1 MNPAISEDGSN
12 ASDASLPQVDPHVCN
27 KHFDTV
33 DDCEKDLKEP
43 IATCQR
49 HTRCSPSYCL
59 KTKNGEQQCRFG
71 YPKPLQIH
79 TTLSRT
85 DDDDIEVVTKRNDL
99 LINSFNPIQLSAW
112 CATVDMQYCGSKNKV
127 ITLRACARGK
137 AIGLSVYRCHRHKN
151 RQISSSRRLC
161 VL

>member
-1 MNPAISEDGSN
+1 MHGLAWLSNAPSIELGVVQEASMQQQITEYVDKIVSTVNPAIFEDGSN
-12 ASDASLPQVDPHVCN
+12 ASDAPLPQVDPHVCN
-27 KHFDTV
+27 KPFDTV
-33 DDCEKDLKEP
+33 DDYEKDLKEL

-49 HTRCSPSYCL
+49 HTHSPSYCL

-85 DDDDIEVVTKRNDL
+85 DDNDIEVVTKRNDP

-112 CATVDMQYCGSKNKV
+112 RANVDMQYC
-127 ITLRACARGK
+127 I
-137 AIGLSVYRCHRHKN
+137 
-151 RQISSSRRLC
+151 
-161 VL
+161 